1 MLSIVD
7 KRLFLSTAQVLVLGE
22 RLSQDGIEEVLDFF
36 QRDHEI
42 DYSMTVLVAKGVTPR
57 EILEM
62 ETDMESIPAVY
73 INKTVENT
81 VSRGTV
87 KRIMLIDL
95 IKDIGGSGRQPAIG
109 QISKAG
115 EKKVIT
121 EGTAVFSDGKLAG
134 WLNLYETRGYL
145 FAIDKVKSTV
155 VNVPADEGKIAMEII
170 RSKGKV
176 KVAFEN
182 GEPSMLT
189 VKVETQANV
198 GGYEGKGAL
207 ELAGQSVFSGENSG
221 GGNKKRNHD
230 GAGEDPKRIFQR
242 YIRFWCVCVQ
252 IPPSELL
259 VPVIPLIVVII
270 SLSLITV
277 HDFTAF
283 LPILKNGMTPV
294 LNAAFSFITF
304 PFGETVAFLMLFPH
318 VNKKEKLK
326 KIVLLS
332 AAISI
337 LLGIILFFRDISVLG
352 SDLMDRATFIP
363 HLTSLLIPGLNVEPL
378 VDINLLIGG
387 GVKISVCIYA
397 AAKALSQ
404 IAGIG
409 DHRKLTGAITTF
421 CVVLSIWEYKN
432 VLELF
437 DWAEK
442 VWPYYSIPF
451 QIIVPLLLL
460 LLSLRKKGKP
470 SNAVTE
476 S

>member
-1 MLSIVD
+1 MEKARISSTQ
-7 KRLFLSTAQVLVLGE
+7 LFLLLSGFLFGSTVILAPAQGAKNDAWLAMLLGGAGGTLLMWVYAAIALLNPSKTLVDILKEKLGKVAGNIFAVLYTWYFIHLASLVLRDFGE
-22 RLSQDGIEEVLDFF
+22 FICTATFPETPMVVVIGLFAVILVYAINSGIEV
-36 QRDHEI
+36 
-42 DYSMTVLVAKGVTPR
+42 
-57 EILEM
+57 
-62 ETDMESIPAVY
+62 
-73 INKTVENT
+73 
-81 VSRGTV
+81 
-87 KRIMLIDL
+87 
-95 IKDIGGSGRQPAIG
+95 IGR
-109 QISKAG
+109 
-115 EKKVIT
+115 
-121 EGTAVFSDGKLAG
+121 L
-134 WLNLYETRGYL
+134 
-145 FAIDKVKSTV
+145 
-155 VNVPADEGKIAMEII
+155 
-170 RSKGKV
+170 
-176 KVAFEN
+176 
-182 GEPSMLT
+182 
-189 VKVETQANV
+189 
-198 GGYEGKGAL
+198 
-207 ELAGQSVFSGENSG
+207 
-221 GGNKKRNHD
+221 
-230 GAGEDPKRIFQR
+230 
-242 YIRFWCVCVQ
+242 
-252 IPPSELL
+252 SELL

-283 LPILKNGMTPV
+283 LPILGNGMTPV

-326 KIVLLS
+326 KVVLLS

-352 SDLMDRATFIP
+352 SDLMAHSTFIP
-363 HLTSLLIPGLNVEPL
+363 HLTSLLIPGFNVEPL

-409 DHRKLTGAITTF
+409 DYRKLTGSISTF

-460 LLSLRKKGKP
+460 LLSLREKSKL
-470 SNAVTE
+470 SNAGTE
-476 S
+476 SLKQ